1 MGKLSLTSQAPKNLK
16 IKILKLEI
24 IMITII
30 IIIIIIIIKKKYVV
44 DKTSNWVHNVSAIN
58 TI

>member
-1 MGKLSLTSQAPKNLK
+1 
-16 IKILKLEI
+16 
-24 IMITII
+24 MITIII